1 MTDPHELIIYSREG
15 CHLCEDMLEALA
27 QFEVELGYSIRVYDI
42 DDDASLLERFNALVP
57 VVYFNGQELMR
68 YYFELATL
76 KIALLAEQ

>member
-1 MTDPHELIIYSREG
+1 MHELQVYSREG

-42 DDDASLLERFNALVP
+42 DDDASLLEPFNALVP
-57 VVYFNGQELMR
+57 VVYYKGRELMR

-76 KIALLAEQ
+76 KTALLAAQ

>member
-1 MTDPHELIIYSREG
+1 MPVLQVYSREG

-27 QFEVELGYSIRVYDI
+27 HFQVELGYSFQVYDI
-42 DDDASLLERFNALVP
+42 DDDASLLEQFNALVP

-76 KIALLAEQ
+76 KNVLAVGR